1 MYKFRQICYNSY
13 MKKICRTNEFSLQ
26 RRVISPGNNQPKWET
41 VIDWTTNFGF
51 VLRQQFT
58 LIFENHVKQDD
69 IIIKSRE
76 IEYELLKEKN

>member
-1 MYKFRQICYNSY
+1 MNKT
-13 MKKICRTNEFSLQ
+13 CRTNEFTLQ
-26 RRVISPGNNQPKWET
+26 RRVISPENNQPKWET

>member
-1 MYKFRQICYNSY
+1 

-58 LIFENHVKQDD
+58 LIFENHIDQND
-69 IIIKSRE
+69 IVIRTRE
-76 IEYELLKEKN
+76 KEKN